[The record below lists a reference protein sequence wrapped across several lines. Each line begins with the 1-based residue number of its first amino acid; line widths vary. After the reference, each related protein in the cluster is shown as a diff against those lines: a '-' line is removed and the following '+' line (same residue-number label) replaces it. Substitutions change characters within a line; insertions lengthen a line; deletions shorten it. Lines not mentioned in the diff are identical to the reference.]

1 MSGDGLTWSVLI
13 SSLIVLN
20 LSAVLLYRKGKMPL
34 WGSGLIIG
42 ILGPIIALISGS
54 IFLKIDHSMGGDGF
68 GAAFSAAFIGFVI
81 VGNGILYLIVG
92 LVIVITNF
100 IRQRQLKQSR

>member
-20 LSAVLLYRKGKMPL
+20 LLAVLLYRKGKMPL

-54 IFLKIDHSMGGDGF
+54 NFLKIDHSMGGEGF
-68 GAAFSAAFIGFVI
+68 GATYSAAFIGFVI
-81 VGNGILYLIVG
+81 VGNGILYIIVG
-92 LVIVITNF
+92 LLIVITKF
-100 IRQRQLKQSR
+100 VRKHQLNQ

>member
-54 IFLKIDHSMGGDGF
+54 IFLKIDHSMGGEGF
-68 GAAFSAAFIGFVI
+68 GAAYSAAFIGFVI

-92 LVIVITNF
+92 LAIVITNF
-100 IRQRQLKQSR
+100 IRKRQLDQR

>member
-13 SSLIVLN
+13 SCLIVLN

-34 WGSGLIIG
+34 WRSGLIIG

-54 IFLKIDHSMGGDGF
+54 IFFKIDHSMDGEGF
-68 GAAFSAAFIGFVI
+68 DAAFSAAYIGFVI
-81 VGNGILYLIVG
+81 VFNGILYLVIGIV
-92 LVIVITNF
+92 LVIKNF
-100 IRQRQLKQSR
+100 IQRRQVNQSR

>member
-1 MSGDGLTWSVLI
+1 
-13 SSLIVLN
+13 
-20 LSAVLLYRKGKMPL
+20 MPL

-54 IFLKIDHSMGGDGF
+54 IFLKIDHSMGGEGF
-68 GAAFSAAFIGFVI
+68 GAAYSAAFIGFVI

-92 LVIVITNF
+92 LAIVITNF
-100 IRQRQLKQSR
+100 IRKRQLDQR

>member
-1 MSGDGLTWSVLI
+1 MSGDGLVWSVLI
-13 SSLIVLN
+13 SILIVLN
-20 LSAVLLYRKGKMPL
+20 LSAVLLYRKDKMPL

-42 ILGPIIALISGS
+42 ILGPITALISGS

-92 LVIVITNF
+92 LAIVITNF
-100 IRQRQLKQSR
+100 IRKRQLDQR

>member
-1 MSGDGLTWSVLI
+1 MSGDGLVWSVLI

-42 ILGPIIALISGS
+42 VLGPIIALISGS
-54 IFLKIDHSMGGDGF
+54 IFLNIDHSMGGEGF
-68 GAAFSAAFIGFVI
+68 GAAYSAAFIGFVI

-92 LVIVITNF
+92 LAIVITNF
-100 IRQRQLKQSR
+100 IRKRQLDQR

>member
-1 MSGDGLTWSVLI
+1 MSGDGLTWSILI

-20 LSAVLLYRKGKMPL
+20 FSAVLLYRKGKIPL

-92 LVIVITNF
+92 LAIVITNF
-100 IRQRQLKQSR
+100 IRKRQLNQ